1 MYIQL
6 GAVAS
11 SWQSQIKLCACMNF
25 RSRMAIVLKWIV
37 CIAMLPGFLKSYFSL
52 FARVRAYIFLFIY
65 YSASE
70 KNNVQMSWF
79 LHITLY
85 VVVNKK
91 FIYWIFCFGI
101 LVFFNLFFFSFLVCY
116 FCGVTFEEATT

>member
-85 VVVNKK
+85 VVNKK

-101 LVFFNLFFFSFLVCY
+101 LVFFNLFFFISCVLFLWC
-116 FCGVTFEEATT
+116 VTFEEATT